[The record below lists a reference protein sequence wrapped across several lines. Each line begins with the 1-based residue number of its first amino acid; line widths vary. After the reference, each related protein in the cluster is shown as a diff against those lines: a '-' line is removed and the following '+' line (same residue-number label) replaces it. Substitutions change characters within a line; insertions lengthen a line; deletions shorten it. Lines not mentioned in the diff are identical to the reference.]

1 MAEEIKT
8 KSQAMLE
15 ELTNLKAALQSAV
28 GDKAVMVQ
36 VLEQYVARMEEILQP
51 TA

>member
-15 ELTNLKAALQSAV
+15 ELDKLKAALQTAA
-28 GDKAVMVQ
+28 GGMDENVQ
-36 VLEQYVARMEEILQP
+36 AIVARMEEILQP
-51 TA
+51 AA